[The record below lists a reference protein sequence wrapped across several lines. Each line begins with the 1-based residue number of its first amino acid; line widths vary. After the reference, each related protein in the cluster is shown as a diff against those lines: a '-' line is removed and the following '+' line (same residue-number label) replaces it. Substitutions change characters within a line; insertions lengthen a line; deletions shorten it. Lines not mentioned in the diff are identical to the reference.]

1 MNGASEKY
9 GILLSAWHI
18 IKYKKQRRKIKEPK
32 LIQRNNEWKCPK
44 LDEKYQSTHLRR
56 LINSKYNRFK
66 MAE

>member
-18 IKYKKQRRKIKEPK
+18 IKYKKQRWKIKGQK

-44 LDEKYQSTHLRR
+44 LDEKYQSTH
-56 LINSKYNRFK
+56 
-66 MAE
+66 